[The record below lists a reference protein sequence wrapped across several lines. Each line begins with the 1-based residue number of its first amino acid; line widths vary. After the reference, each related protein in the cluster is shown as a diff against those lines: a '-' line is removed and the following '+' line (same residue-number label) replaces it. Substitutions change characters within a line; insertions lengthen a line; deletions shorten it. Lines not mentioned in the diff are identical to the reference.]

1 MGPLAFAELQKSYI
15 PEHIL
20 CMALNMEIHVYIHQV
35 VLVTGSVLSAGS
47 EKKSQKKISD
57 FLEFI
62 V

>member
-1 MGPLAFAELQKSYI
+1 
-15 PEHIL
+15 
-20 CMALNMEIHVYIHQV
+20 MALNMEIHVYIHQV